1 MFFGLGSCSSG
12 CDGLLRDQAS
22 SFVGT
27 PAWLPAPSGDKL
39 RSPKAAG
46 HAEHKWTSSGETGL
60 FTRPADSTTGDS
72 SRDRDWSRTPP
83 GIGIGGASITPGKS
97 ETRPGGQPKATG
109 KIGREQD
116 RVGRNSSGARR

>member
-27 PAWLPAPSGDKL
+27 PAWLPTPSGDKL

-72 SRDRDWSRTPP
+72 PRDWD
-83 GIGIGGASITPGKS
+83 
-97 ETRPGGQPKATG
+97 
-109 KIGREQD
+109 GRSQYHAWQVGDRARRSTQSHRQD
-116 RVGRNSSGARR
+116 REGTG